1 MKSSI
6 AKIKCTPI
14 LQVRDHLN
22 PIIHFIKNNRMF
34 LVIKNN
40 HDKSYSRLNN
50 FRNQHAFNNF
60 SISIFEKDN
69 RTDGIFIYFKF
80 NDNMSDS
87 RINIKVLRNR
97 EIFYSHIL
105 IVQEANQ
112 MFIKFFK
119 QMEYDKKNK
128 TNNFIDLAFD
138 LFIPTETKKLFDDF
152 LIKSNE
158 YTENKIK
165 EKRKEIDK
173 FTFEYEAKTKH
184 LDKLEAIIVKKPDDI
199 NLHYKKLDLMDDILI
214 LKRKIST
221 IENNIKN
228 NLYGLSWY
236 KFYMKSPLSM

>member
-1 MKSSI
+1 
-6 AKIKCTPI
+6 
-14 LQVRDHLN
+14 
-22 PIIHFIKNNRMF
+22 
-34 LVIKNN
+34 
-40 HDKSYSRLNN
+40 
-50 FRNQHAFNNF
+50 
-60 SISIFEKDN
+60 
-69 RTDGIFIYFKF
+69 
-80 NDNMSDS
+80 MSDS
-87 RINIKVLRNR
+87 RINIKVLKNK

-105 IVQEANQ
+105 SVQEANQ

-158 YTENKIK
+158 YAENKIK

-173 FTFEYEAKTKH
+173 FTFEYETKTKH

-199 NLHYKKLDLMDDILI
+199 NLHYKKLDLMDDIFI

-236 KFYMKSPLSM
+236 KFYMKSLLSM